1 MERIRAQRVQH
12 LHAATTGGLRS
23 GKQVRMHRW
32 ASIPYTEHLP
42 VFYKINPSVYTTGAY
57 AQMGVNS

>member
-1 MERIRAQRVQH
+1 VQH

-23 GKQVRMHRW
+23 GKQGRMHRW